1 VEGDRQGP
9 AVQDP
14 QPDHRGYSDAVLE
27 YLVKNVG
34 EDRIVM
40 GSDYCFPIAYE
51 QDGVMDAL
59 WMRWQTVFI
68 TTTKY

>member
-1 VEGDRQGP
+1 
-9 AVQDP
+9 
-14 QPDHRGYSDAVLE
+14 VLE

-51 QDGVMDAL
+51 QPVKNVMDNPRLAPAAKQAIVAGNAGRL
-59 WMRWQTVFI
+59 LRL
-68 TTTKY
+68 